1 MIPFMWSAGAIFGA
15 AMGGYLSRPA
25 ETWPIFKGTLFEKLP
40 YLLPN
45 AVAAAYIVFA
55 ISIGVVLLKE
65 TYIPDKPHLVAKLN
79 ESDERTPFLDPNTM
93 HSNENERQA
102 KERQTSI
109 TTMAPVTAGTT
120 IDIRRLSISTG
131 ADSVR
136 IPVTAPD
143 SDAVFEDDV
152 CEDEPPS
159 KHGYSRA
166 MILLIAQLFL
176 MSYHQMGFGAL
187 TPIFL
192 LDEPSK
198 DLRENHG
205 LDLRGGLGYSL
216 HDVGQFLA
224 INGVIALV
232 LQLVAVP
239 PFVRRMGI
247 WESVVWMTAL
257 SPLVYVLVPFLTTV
271 PRPQLPHAIYA
282 ALTLQLFTSLIVYP
296 SLLIALKNA
305 TPTMSML
312 GQVNGIAMAG
322 CSGARTLAPPLA
334 GYFYGEGGQAAG
346 WWSVGA
352 VALMAAILLIFMKP
366 PQQTLQEEA

>member
-15 AMGGYLSRPA
+15 AMGGYLSQPA
-25 ETWPIFKGTLFEKLP
+25 ETWPIFKDTLFEKFP

-45 AVAAAYIVFA
+45 AVAAGYIVIA
-55 ISIGVVLLKE
+55 IAVGVMFLKE
-65 TYIPDKPHLVAKLN
+65 TYVPDKPHLVAKLD
-79 ESDERTPFLDPNTM
+79 ESDERMPLLDPPTTQN
-93 HSNENERQA
+93 NQNERQP
-102 KERQTSI
+102 KERQISI
-109 TTMAPVTAGTT
+109 TTMPPVTAGTT
-120 IDIRRLSISTG
+120 IDIRRLSIST
-131 ADSVR
+131 AAESVK
-136 IPVTAPD
+136 IPANAPD
-143 SDAVFEDDV
+143 NDAVFEDDA
-152 CEDEPPS
+152 CDDEPPS
-159 KHGYSRA
+159 KSGYSRA
-166 MILLIAQLFL
+166 MVLLIAQLFL

-198 DLRENHG
+198 DLKDSG

-239 PFVRRMGI
+239 PVVQKMGI
-247 WESVVWMTAL
+247 WKSVVWMTAL
-257 SPLVYVLVPFLTTV
+257 SPIVYVLVPFLTAV
-271 PRPQLPHAIYA
+271 PRPQLPWAIYG

-312 GQVNGIAMAG
+312 GQVNGVAMAG
-322 CSGARTLAPPLA
+322 CSGARTVAPPLA

-352 VALMAAILLIFMKP
+352 VALIAAILLIFMKP
-366 PQQTLQEEA
+366 PQQQSQEEA